1 LGRSVMTQTL
11 LAGVILLA
19 SWIAVAAAA
28 DVLGP
33 TEKKTIV
40 RDLLKSFETRDL
52 APMHYVDEA
61 KYIQHNP
68 KRRGRQGRTEEAPGA
83 TAGGYQDRD
92 ATAVGGR

>member
-1 LGRSVMTQTL
+1 MTQTL

-40 RDLLKSFETRDL
+40 RDLLKSFETRDADAL
-52 APMHYVDEA
+52 
-61 KYIQHNP
+61 
-68 KRRGRQGRTEEAPGA
+68 RRRSEIHPAQSKTSRTARQ
-83 TAGGYQDRD
+83 D
-92 ATAVGGR
+92 

>member
-1 LGRSVMTQTL
+1 VVDFPKTEIADEKIRRVMPE
-11 LAGVILLA
+11 
-19 SWIAVAAAA
+19 AA